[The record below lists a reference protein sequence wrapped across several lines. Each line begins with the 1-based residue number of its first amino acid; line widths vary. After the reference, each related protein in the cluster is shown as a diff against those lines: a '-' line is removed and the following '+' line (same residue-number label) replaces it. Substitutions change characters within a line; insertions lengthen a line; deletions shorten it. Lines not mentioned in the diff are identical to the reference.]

1 MGKYALERM
10 PYPSDVT
17 DEEWAILEPL
27 LPGEKPGGRAQE
39 IKRREILNAI
49 LYVLRSGCP
58 WRMMPHDL
66 PRWFTAAAYF
76 RLWKQQG
83 VWEQVNAAL
92 RRDLRVEMGR
102 EPEPSAAILDSQ
114 SIKTSSVRG
123 DKRGYDAGKKNSGQK
138 TAFVGGYSRLVDVG
152 QSPCRQHHRSRRRQ
166 GAAHSSG
173 RPSASSP
180 VDLGR

>member
-1 MGKYALERM
+1 MAFERSGMMGKYALERM

-27 LPGEKPGGRAQE
+27 IPGEKPGGRPQE
-39 IKRREILNAI
+39 IARREIVNAI

-76 RLWKQQG
+76 RRWKQQG
-83 VWEQVNAAL
+83 IWEQVNAAL
-92 RRDLRVEMGR
+92 RRELRVAVGR

-123 DKRGYDAGKKNSGQK
+123 DKRGYDGGKKNSRQE
-138 TAFVGGYSRLVDVG
+138 TASLGRYARAADVG
-152 QSPCRQHHRSRRRQ
+152 QSACR
-166 GAAHSSG
+166 
-173 RPSASSP
+173 
-180 VDLGR
+180 